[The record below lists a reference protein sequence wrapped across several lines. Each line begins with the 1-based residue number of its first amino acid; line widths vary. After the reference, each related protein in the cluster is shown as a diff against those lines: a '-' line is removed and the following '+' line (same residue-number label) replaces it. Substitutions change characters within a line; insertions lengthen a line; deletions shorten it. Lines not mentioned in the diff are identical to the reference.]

1 MRTLA
6 TIAFMYLAVA
16 LPANN
21 ALAQQRLVF
30 KVDAEDT
37 KYTQQHTVD
46 VGDVSGHQV
55 RILRWEP
62 YAGKPRFA
70 APIPA
75 MHPLS
80 TGLRSWNRGPVA
92 SPTTP
97 TIMERGPSTVYMYS
111 KMATNSLH
119 EAPCLRC
126 KLLMRVVS
134 PP

>member
-1 MRTLA
+1 MMRTLA

-55 RILRWEP
+55 RILRWRMESRGSP
-62 YAGKPRFA
+62 
-70 APIPA
+70 
-75 MHPLS
+75 HLS
-80 TGLRSWNRGPVA
+80 QQRTRYQRDEDRGIVDPW
-92 SPTTP
+92 
-97 TIMERGPSTVYMYS
+97 RHR
-111 KMATNSLH
+111 LH
-119 EAPCLRC
+119 QQ
-126 KLLMRVVS
+126 
-134 PP
+134 